1 MKQSIASSIK
11 RPLSRRC
18 NSPTVAGGG
27 GGSALDYAALF
38 TSYSMTNGWCLDGA
52 PGQSAFW
59 EDTGATT
66 ACSVSGTSPVGL
78 IDDMLADAGG
88 VGSVVQATTGA
99 KPVYYEDGNGVRWFR
114 YGLVG
119 GGNRFMSPAAS
130 VFVGSALTQIA
141 VFKPT
146 AEVSGNNASILST
159 FLAGSWGSGGYHWL
173 AAVDGTGAANFLCDA
188 GVTGIVAAGSAS
200 APVIVVAKRSGTGT
214 NQATITT
221 YTLAGEQ
228 IATTTGTQNA
238 NPANSLG
245 LGYSGILG
253 SGLDCAFQFVGI
265 GAAISA
271 EDEALVVA
279 DLVTKFGEWAP

>member
-1 MKQSIASSIK
+1 MSLLMLMGDAVSSGAS
-11 RPLSRRC
+11 
-18 NSPTVAGGG
+18 V
-27 GGSALDYAALF
+27 DYAALF

-99 KPVYYEDGNGVRWFR
+99 KPVYYEDGDGVRWFR

-159 FLAGSWGSGGYHWL
+159 FLAGSWGSGGYHRL
-173 AAVDGTGAANFLCDA
+173 AGVDGADQAQFLCDA
-188 GVTGIVAAGSAS
+188 GTSGLVVSAS
-200 APVIVVAKRSGTGT
+200 ASGPTIVVAKRSGTGT
-214 NQATITT
+214 NQSTITT
-221 YTLAGEQ
+221 YNMAGEQ
-228 IATTTGTQNA
+228 IGTATGTQNA
-238 NPANSLG
+238 TPANALS

-279 DLVTKFGEWAP
+279 DLVTKFGGWAP

>member
-141 VFKPT
+141 VYRKT
-146 AEVSGNNASILST
+146 ADVSGNYALILGTYNS
-159 FLAGSWGSGGYHWL
+159 GWGSGGYHWL
-173 AAVDGTGAANFLCDA
+173 AGVDGADQANFLCDA
-188 GVTGIVAAGSAS
+188 GTSGLVVSAS
-200 APVIVVAKRSGTGT
+200 ASGPTIVVAKRSGTGT
-214 NQATITT
+214 NQSTITT
-221 YTLAGEQ
+221 YNMAGEQ
-228 IATTTGTQNA
+228 IGTATGTQNA
-238 NPANSLG
+238 TPANALSLG
-245 LGYSGILG
+245 YQGTNG

-279 DLVTKFGEWAP
+279 DLVAKFGEWAP